1 MDWYWFIFG
10 FWSSF
15 FQIIVLK
22 LDSLCL
28 KTYKLIYYTCFML
41 SSKNDMH
48 KRKFSILMA
57 SILDFFN
64 LNMLSVQ
71 KKIGSWHPNFFPS
84 L

>member
-1 MDWYWFIFG
+1 
-10 FWSSF
+10 
-15 FQIIVLK
+15 
-22 LDSLCL
+22 
-28 KTYKLIYYTCFML
+28 ML

-71 KKIGSWHPNFFPS
+71 KKIGS
-84 L
+84 